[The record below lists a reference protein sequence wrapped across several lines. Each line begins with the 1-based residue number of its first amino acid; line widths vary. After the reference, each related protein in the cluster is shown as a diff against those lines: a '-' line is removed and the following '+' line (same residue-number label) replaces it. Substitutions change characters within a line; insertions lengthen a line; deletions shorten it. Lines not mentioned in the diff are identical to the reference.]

1 MFIELTDHLIC
12 PAGHEEQYLVLLP
25 GEMDGRR
32 VVTGDL
38 GCPVCDRVVRV
49 RDGIAAFDGA
59 PGPADTPTALT
70 GDAVTAEAAAA
81 FLGLHGPGGFVALAG
96 SVGGLAPELHAL
108 LPGIA
113 LALVNPPAG
122 TTDTLEASVLRAA
135 RLVLKRSSMR
145 GVVVGPEFAPQPDW
159 IADAIR
165 ATLPGLRIVA
175 LGGEPPETVQVLGR
189 TAGCWVGQKP
199 TTRPTG

>member
-12 PAGHEEQYLVLLP
+12 PADHDPQYLVLLP

-32 VVTGDL
+32 VVTGEL
-38 GCPVCDRVVRV
+38 GCPVCGRVVRV
-49 RDGIAAFDGA
+49 REGVAQFGAA
-59 PGPADTPTALT
+59 PVPAGSSPDL
-70 GDAVTAEAAAA
+70 TAEALSA

-96 SVGGLAPELHAL
+96 SVGTLGPELL
-108 LPGIA
+108 VRMPGIA
-113 LALVNPPAG
+113 LALVNPPAENL
-122 TTDTLEASVLRAA
+122 DTLEASVLRAD
-135 RLVLKRSSMR
+135 RLPLKQSSMR
-145 GVVVGPEFAPQPDW
+145 GVVLGPEFAAQADW

-175 LGGEPPETVQVLGR
+175 LGAEPPETVEVLGR

-199 TTRPTG
+199 TTRPSG